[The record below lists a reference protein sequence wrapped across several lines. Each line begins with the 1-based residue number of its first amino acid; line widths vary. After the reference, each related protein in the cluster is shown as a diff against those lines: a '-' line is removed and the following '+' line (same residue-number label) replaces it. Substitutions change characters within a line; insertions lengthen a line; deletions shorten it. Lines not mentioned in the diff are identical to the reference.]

1 MQSSLF
7 RNNPPS
13 LALAVALALGACAS
27 FAASASPPQE
37 AASSRTPNKALLS
50 AMQRD
55 LGLDAQQAMRYLD
68 VERSAMLRAPMAKRQ
83 LGERYAGSW
92 LEHDGRGGFR
102 TVVAATDAASAAQAR
117 ALGVETRVVKRSLAQ
132 LDGAKSR
139 LDRANRQR
147 KRDAGIHVWYVDVP
161 TNQIVIEA
169 DFSAKAAV
177 QDFVLSTGVDP
188 AAVRFRESAG
198 RPVTMRI
205 VGGEAYDSVAGG
217 CSIGFSVTRGADVG
231 FATAG
236 HCGPAGTTTT
246 NGSNVLQGVVAGST
260 YPGNDSAWVRITN
273 IGQFIPLNSVTN
285 YTGGFVTVVGSA
297 QAPVGAAVCRSGRTT
312 GYRCGTISA
321 HNVTVNYPEGRTFG
335 LTRTSACV
343 GPGDSGGAYITPAG
357 QAQGVTSGGIIP
369 AGAGDNC
376 ASASPVSFH
385 QPIVPLLNQYGLT
398 LFTGNGGGSGAPPT
412 VSRFLCPDYN
422 NSGGGTFICTI
433 DYASA
438 TTANVVWSGGNGSAV
453 QDAGSSTFY
462 ATCLRGQT
470 LQVTA
475 TVSNGAGSV
484 SRTSARFAC
493 PTGPIP

>member
-1 MQSSLF
+1 
-7 RNNPPS
+7 
-13 LALAVALALGACAS
+13 
-27 FAASASPPQE
+27 
-37 AASSRTPNKALLS
+37 
-50 AMQRD
+50 
-55 LGLDAQQAMRYLD
+55 
-68 VERSAMLRAPMAKRQ
+68 
-83 LGERYAGSW
+83 
-92 LEHDGRGGFR
+92 
-102 TVVAATDAASAAQAR
+102 TDAASAAQAR
-117 ALGVETRVVKRSLAQ
+117 TLGVETRVVKRSLAQ
-132 LDGAKSR
+132 LDAAKSQ

-147 KRDAGIHVWYVDVP
+147 KRDAGIHAWYVDIP

-169 DFSAKAAV
+169 DSKAKSAV
-177 QDFVLSTGVDP
+177 QDLILSTGVDP
-188 AAVRFRESAG
+188 TAVRFRESAG
-198 RPVTMRI
+198 KPMTTRI
-205 VGGEAYDSVAGG
+205 VGGEGYNSAAGS

-236 HCGPAGTTTT
+236 HCGPVGTATTSA
-246 NGSNVLQGVVAGST
+246 SNVLQGVVAGST

-273 IGQFIPLNSVTN
+273 IGEFRPLDLVSN
-285 YTGGFVTVVGSA
+285 YAGGFVTVVGSA

-321 HNVTVNYPEGRTFG
+321 HNVTVNYPEGATFG

-343 GPGDSGGAYITPAG
+343 GFGDSGGAYLTPAG

-398 LFTGNGGGSGAPPT
+398 LFTGNGGGGSGGLPT
-412 VSRFLCPDYN
+412 ISRFRCPDYN
-422 NSGGGTFICTI
+422 NSGGGTYICTI

-438 TTANVVWSGGNGSAV
+438 TPANVVWSGGNGSAE

-470 LQVTA
+470 LQVSA
-475 TVSNGAGSV
+475 TVRNGAGSIT
-484 SRTSARFAC
+484 RTSARFAC